1 MNNDNQ
7 NDIIEELDD
16 EDEKTSQHEEL
27 VAVEH
32 KVDDSRHDED
42 DDEDS
47 RMAEDDEDREEI
59 RKRRREEKAERA
71 QRRKEAIARDKA
83 ELDLLRRQ
91 NEDLRHRMGVLETK
105 SVSFEV
111 SALDKQLNDAIED
124 AKAVEHIIAQAVEA
138 GNGADVAKAMRI
150 RDETM
155 ARVNQ
160 LSNAKN
166 AYTQNATH
174 QQQIKQNTPEPQIGH
189 QLATDWIKAN
199 TWYDPNGGDERSK
212 RVIEIDQSLTNE
224 GYNPNSLTYWRELDK
239 RVEAISSQP
248 ERKRGGPPVGSGRE
262 QAPRGSR
269 NEVYISPERK
279 NAMIEAGVW
288 DDPVARQKYLKSYAK
303 WDRENNSTR

>member
-1 MNNDNQ
+1 MANDNQ

-16 EDEKTSQHEEL
+16 EDEKTAQSEEL
-27 VAVEH
+27 VVVET
-32 KVDDSRHDED
+32 KAEDSRLDD
-42 DDEDS
+42 DDEDDA
-47 RMAEDDEDREEI
+47 RMSEDGEDREEL
-59 RKRRREEKAERA
+59 RRRRREEKAERA
-71 QRRKEAIARDKA
+71 HRRKEAIARDKA
-83 ELDLLRRQ
+83 ELDALRKQ
-91 NEDLRHRMGVLETK
+91 NEELRYRMSALETK

-111 SALDKQLNDAIED
+111 SAIDQQLNEAIED

-160 LSNAKN
+160 LSHAKN
-166 AYTQNATH
+166 AYTQNAAQ
-174 QQQIKQNTPEPQIGH
+174 QQQIRQNTPEPQIGH

-199 TWYDPNGGDERSK
+199 TWYDPNGRDERSK

-239 RVEAISSQP
+239 RVDAISSQS

-262 QAPRGSR
+262 QAPRSSR

-288 DDPVARQKYLKSYAK
+288 DDPTARQKYLKSYAK
-303 WDRENNSTR
+303 WDRDNNSTR

>member
-1 MNNDNQ
+1 MNNDNE

-16 EDEKTSQHEEL
+16 EDEKTAQHEEL
-27 VAVEH
+27 VAVET
-32 KVDDSRHDED
+32 KAEDSHD
-42 DDEDS
+42 DDEDDA
-47 RMAEDDEDREEI
+47 RMAEDNDDREEV
-59 RKRRREEKAERA
+59 RRRRREEKAERA

-91 NEDLRHRMGVLETK
+91 NEDLRHRMSALETK

-111 SALDKQLNDAIED
+111 SAIDQQLNEAIED

-160 LSNAKN
+160 LTHAKN
-166 AYTQNATH
+166 AYTQNAAH
-174 QQQIKQNTPEPQIGH
+174 QQQIRQNTPEPQIGH
-189 QLATDWIKAN
+189 KLATDWIRAN

-212 RVIEIDQSLTNE
+212 KVIEIDQSLTNE

-239 RVEAISSQP
+239 RVEAATAQP

-262 QAPRGSR
+262 QAPRSSR

-303 WDRENNSTR
+303 WDRDNNSTR